1 MCVCI
6 VHMCVCV
13 FCLFFLYYFFLFNIL
28 IPCWLYNTHENVMY
42 RIIGKVQKSFWV
54 VITIPMHCDA
64 IMIAECFLCQGI
76 QRACYNNINNQP
88 FVSTWW
94 KGDIFSPRSLADRC
108 HMAQDHRHLH
118 FRCKCVVEFKV
129 NIMAFA
135 LLYITFSGEWRA
147 IAWLDSGILYCLLK
161 AF

>member
-1 MCVCI
+1 MLMSPHPANTVWYMCVCI
-6 VHMCVCV
+6 VHVCVCFV
-13 FCLFFLYYFFLFNIL
+13 CSSFIIFSLFNIL

-54 VITIPMHCDA
+54 VITLSMPCDA

-88 FVSTWW
+88 FISTWW
-94 KGDIFSPRSLADRC
+94 KGIFPPRSRADRC
-108 HMAQDHRHLH
+108 HSAQDYWHLH
-118 FRCKCVVEFKV
+118 FRCKCIVEFKV

-135 LLYITFSGEWRA
+135 LLYIKFSGE
-147 IAWLDSGILYCLLK
+147 
-161 AF
+161 